1 MTDPGVRNENKTESE
16 LDTLQ
21 EPGEK
26 HKTVLSIKLRNDFNN
41 YIKFKNKRKL
51 FRNAAPLIYFFLALS
66 IINGKIIGVFKLRHL
81 F

>member
-26 HKTVLSIKLRNDFNN
+26 HKTVLSIKLSL
-41 YIKFKNKRKL
+41 KNKRKL

>member
-26 HKTVLSIKLRNDFNN
+26 HKTVLSIKLRIDFNN
-41 YIKFKNKRKL
+41 YFKNKRKL
-51 FRNAAPLIYFFLALS
+51 LRNAAPLIYFFLALN